1 MHARAE
7 SGTASHEAYRA
18 QQLGGGLA
26 LRPSA
31 VQRTSLAL
39 RGVQKVARDASESFT
54 PVRVPLL
61 KQASSAVVASM
72 HDAVVE
78 TFRDR
83 RYRGVQGKVSCP
95 RARVQYHFLLLLFL
109 GRCWILKALGISP

>member
-1 MHARAE
+1 MHDLAE

-18 QQLGGGLA
+18 QQLGGGLT

-39 RGVQKVARDASESFT
+39 RGVQKVARDASESVT

-61 KQASSAVVASM
+61 PATSSAVVASV
-72 HDAVVE
+72 HDAPAWFEDERVVLE
-78 TFRDR
+78 EEPT
-83 RYRGVQGKVSCP
+83 GVEQ
-95 RARVQYHFLLLLFL
+95 
-109 GRCWILKALGISP
+109 

>member
-1 MHARAE
+1 MLLDDGRVIEIQIRTRGMHDLAE

-39 RGVQKVARDASESFT
+39 RGVQKVARDASESVT

-61 KQASSAVVASM
+61 PAASSAVVASV
-72 HDAVVE
+72 HDVPAWFEDERVVLEEEPTGGGAVGC
-78 TFRDR
+78 
-83 RYRGVQGKVSCP
+83 RGTAV
-95 RARVQYHFLLLLFL
+95 
-109 GRCWILKALGISP
+109 GR

>member
-7 SGTASHEAYRA
+7 SGSASHEAYRA

-39 RGVQKVARDASESFT
+39 RGVQKKARDASEPFT

-61 KQASSAVVASM
+61 KQASSSVVASM
-72 HDAVVE
+72 HDAPVNAPASFEDESVLL
-78 TFRDR
+78 
-83 RYRGVQGKVSCP
+83 
-95 RARVQYHFLLLLFL
+95 RAEPTGAEQ
-109 GRCWILKALGISP
+109 